1 MLSIASL
8 SMEREEE
15 DRGEGETIP
24 QRTSS
29 SRYLP
34 MK

>member
-8 SMEREEE
+8 SVEREEE

-24 QRTSS
+24 HRTSS